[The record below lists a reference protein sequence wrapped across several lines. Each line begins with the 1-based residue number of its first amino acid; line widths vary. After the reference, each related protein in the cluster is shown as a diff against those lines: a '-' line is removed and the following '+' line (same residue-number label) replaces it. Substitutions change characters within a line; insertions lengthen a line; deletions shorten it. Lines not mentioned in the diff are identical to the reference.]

1 MYIHSI
7 ENLHLGEIKLIRK
20 ALDEIKITGADA
32 KFVAA
37 LQEKVE
43 HTIKEIEKPKPPV
56 RKKKSTP
63 TE

>member
-7 ENLHLGEIKLIRK
+7 ENLHLGEIKLMRK

-32 KFVAA
+32 KFVAV

-43 HTIKEIEKPKPPV
+43 YSIKEAEKPKTV
-56 RKKKSTP
+56 SKKKTKP

>member
-32 KFVAA
+32 KFVAI

-43 HTIKEIEKPKPPV
+43 HTIKESEKPRATP
-56 RKKKSTP
+56 KKKSKP

>member
-7 ENLHLGEIKLIRK
+7 ENLHLGEIKLMRK

-56 RKKKSTP
+56 TKRKSKP

>member
-7 ENLHLGEIKLIRK
+7 ENLHLGEIKLMRK

-32 KFVAA
+32 KFVAV

-43 HTIKEIEKPKPPV
+43 YSIKEAEKPNTV
-56 RKKKSTP
+56 SKKKPNQQSK
-63 TE
+63 